1 MTLEA
6 VLVLLAAEVP
16 SVEGVSV
23 SQILSTGMVGVFLLM
38 LIFRIKIQ
46 QTYICEEKEK
56 AWERERAE
64 LKGDNAEL
72 KATVVEAQKVYVE
85 QVIPTLTRV
94 LDSERELVEL
104 RKAED
109 RRNRGG

>member
-1 MTLEA
+1 VSGYLA
-6 VLVLLAAEVP
+6 ALVAAEV
-16 SVEGVSV
+16 SVENTAVNTIISAGP
-23 SQILSTGMVGVFLLM
+23 VGVFLLM
-38 LIFRIKIQ
+38 VLFRWKIQ
-46 QTYICEEKEK
+46 PTYVADDAKKE
-56 AWERERAE
+56 WERERVGLERDLAE
-64 LKGDNAEL
+64 S
-72 KATVVEAQKVYVE
+72 KATNIEAQKVYVE